1 MKKWIFP
8 LTIAVFSAFTTFF
21 IQDWLTGNVDKQPG
35 KTITFESSIS
45 QPVSLRPSDT
55 NTDFTIAAEKTI
67 HAVVH
72 VKNVTNTKGPQSLMD
87 FFYGYE
93 SYSTPQ
99 IGTGSGVI
107 VSPDGYIVT
116 NNHVIEEASELE
128 VTLNNNANYAAK
140 VIGTDPNSDLALL
153 KIEAEE
159 DLPYLTFGDSD
170 RSAVGEWVLAVGN
183 PFNLT
188 STVTAGIISA
198 KARSISTANNLS
210 FIQTDA
216 AVNPGNSGGA
226 LVNTKGEL
234 IGINTAIKSR
244 TGSYVGYS
252 FAIPSNTAKK
262 VIEDLLEFGIVQRGI
277 LGISALRAESI
288 EAIKRGLNEI
298 EGVYISE
305 VSEGSGA
312 ELAGLQSGDIIK
324 RVDGLPIKNFTA
336 LTGYLSS
343 KRPGDKVEIVYNRDD
358 EQLSALVTLTKN
370 ETADLNRLGLRVQNL
385 NQNLKK
391 KYKRKEG
398 VIITAASEYYK
409 NYALEGKIVI
419 AINGIKISNIEDAV
433 EASAQNKTYRYAITV
448 IDEVGN
454 KETLIF
460 N

>member
-21 IQDWLTGNVDKQPG
+21 IQHWLTGNVDKQPG

-55 NTDFTIAAEKTI
+55 NTDFTVAAEKTI

-159 DLPYLTFGDSD
+159 ELPYLTFGDSD

-262 VIEDLLEFGIVQRGI
+262 VIEDLLEFGKVQRGI

-343 KRPGDKVEIVYNRDD
+343 KRPGDKVEIIYDRDD

-391 KYKRKEG
+391 KYRREEG

>member
-21 IQDWLTGNVDKQPG
+21 IQHWLTGNVDKQPG

-159 DLPYLTFGDSD
+159 ELPYLTFGDSD

-198 KARSISTANNLS
+198 KARSISAANNLS

-343 KRPGDKVEIVYNRDD
+343 KRPGDKVEIVYDRDD

>member
-1 MKKWIFP
+1 
-8 LTIAVFSAFTTFF
+8 
-21 IQDWLTGNVDKQPG
+21 
-35 KTITFESSIS
+35 
-45 QPVSLRPSDT
+45 
-55 NTDFTIAAEKTI
+55 
-67 HAVVH
+67 
-72 VKNVTNTKGPQSLMD
+72 
-87 FFYGYE
+87 
-93 SYSTPQ
+93 
-99 IGTGSGVI
+99 
-107 VSPDGYIVT
+107 
-116 NNHVIEEASELE
+116 
-128 VTLNNNANYAAK
+128 
-140 VIGTDPNSDLALL
+140 LALL
-153 KIEAEE
+153 KIETEE
-159 DLPYLTFGDSD
+159 ELPYLAFGDSD

-198 KARSISTANNLS
+198 KSRSISTTNNLS

-262 VIEDLLEFGIVQRGI
+262 VIEDLLEFGKVQRGI

-288 EAIKRGLNEI
+288 EAIRKGLNEI

-305 VSEGSGA
+305 VNAGSGA
-312 ELAGLQSGDIIK
+312 EVAGLQSGDIIK

-336 LTGYLSS
+336 LTGYLSA
-343 KRPGDKVEIVYNRDD
+343 KRPGDQVEIIFERD
-358 EQLSALVTLTKN
+358 EKQLSTVVTLTKN

-385 NQNLKK
+385 NETLRKK
-391 KYKRKEG
+391 FNRNEG

-409 NYALEGKIVI
+409 NYNLEGKVVI
-419 AINGIKISNIEDAV
+419 AIDGVKISTIEDAI
-433 EASAQNKTYRYAITV
+433 EASNENSTYRHALTV
-448 IDEVGN
+448 IDKEGN

>member
-1 MKKWIFP
+1 M
-8 LTIAVFSAFTTFF
+8 TIAVFSAFTTFF
-21 IQDWLTGNVDKQPG
+21 IQHWLTGNVDKQPG

-55 NTDFTIAAEKTI
+55 NTDFTVAAKKTI

-159 DLPYLTFGDSD
+159 ELPYLTFGDSD

-262 VIEDLLEFGIVQRGI
+262 VIEDLLEFGKVQRGI

-343 KRPGDKVEIVYNRDD
+343 KRPGDKVEIIYDRDD

>member
-21 IQDWLTGNVDKQPG
+21 IQHWLTGNVDKKPG

-45 QPVSLRPSDT
+45 QPVSLRPSNT
-55 NTDFTIAAEKTI
+55 NTDFTVAAEKTI

-159 DLPYLTFGDSD
+159 ELPYLTFGDSD

-262 VIEDLLEFGIVQRGI
+262 VIEDLLEFGKVQRGI

-343 KRPGDKVEIVYNRDD
+343 KRPGDKVEIIYDRDD
-358 EQLSALVTLTKN
+358 EQLSALVTLTEN

-448 IDEVGN
+448 IDELGN

>member
-21 IQDWLTGNVDKQPG
+21 IQHWLTGNVDKQPG
-35 KTITFESSIS
+35 KTIPFESSIS

-55 NTDFTIAAEKTI
+55 NTDFTVAAKKTI

-159 DLPYLTFGDSD
+159 ELPYLTFGDSD

-262 VIEDLLEFGIVQRGI
+262 VIEDLLEFGKVQRGI

-343 KRPGDKVEIVYNRDD
+343 KRPGDKVEIVYDRDD

>member
-21 IQDWLTGNVDKQPG
+21 IQHWLTGNVDKQPG

-55 NTDFTIAAEKTI
+55 NTDFTAAAEKTI

-116 NNHVIEEASELE
+116 NNHVIEEATELE

-159 DLPYLTFGDSD
+159 ELPYLTFGDSD
-170 RSAVGEWVLAVGN
+170 HSAVGEWVLAVGN

-262 VIEDLLEFGIVQRGI
+262 VIEDLLEFGKVQRGI

-343 KRPGDKVEIVYNRDD
+343 KRPGDKVEIIYDRDD

>member
-1 MKKWIFP
+1 M
-8 LTIAVFSAFTTFF
+8 TIAVFSAFTTFF
-21 IQDWLTGNVDKQPG
+21 IQHWLTGNVDKQPG
-35 KTITFESSIS
+35 KTIAFESSIS

-55 NTDFTIAAEKTI
+55 NTDFTVAAEKTI

-159 DLPYLTFGDSD
+159 ELPYLTFGDSD

-198 KARSISTANNLS
+198 KARSISAANNLS

-277 LGISALRAESI
+277 LGISALRSESI

-343 KRPGDKVEIVYNRDD
+343 KRPGDKVEIVYDRDD

>member
-1 MKKWIFP
+1 M
-8 LTIAVFSAFTTFF
+8 TIAVFSAFTTFF
-21 IQDWLTGNVDKQPG
+21 IQHWLTGNVDKQPG

-55 NTDFTIAAEKTI
+55 NTDFTAAAEKTI

-159 DLPYLTFGDSD
+159 ELPYLTFGDSD

-262 VIEDLLEFGIVQRGI
+262 VIEDLLEFGKVQRGI

-343 KRPGDKVEIVYNRDD
+343 KRPGDKVEIIYDRDD

>member
-21 IQDWLTGNVDKQPG
+21 IQHWLTGNVDKQPG
-35 KTITFESSIS
+35 KTIPFESSIS

-55 NTDFTIAAEKTI
+55 NTDFTVAAEKTI

-159 DLPYLTFGDSD
+159 ELPYLTFGDSD

-262 VIEDLLEFGIVQRGI
+262 VIEDLLEFGKVQRGI

-343 KRPGDKVEIVYNRDD
+343 KRPGDKVEIIYDRDD

>member
-21 IQDWLTGNVDKQPG
+21 IQYWLTGNVDKQPG

-45 QPVSLRPSDT
+45 QPVSLRPFDT
-55 NTDFTIAAEKTI
+55 NTDFTVAAEKTI

-159 DLPYLTFGDSD
+159 ELPYLTFGDSD

-198 KARSISTANNLS
+198 KARSISAANNLS

-343 KRPGDKVEIVYNRDD
+343 KRPGDKVEIVYDRDD

>member
-1 MKKWIFP
+1 M
-8 LTIAVFSAFTTFF
+8 TIAVFSAFTTFF
-21 IQDWLTGNVDKQPG
+21 IQYWLTGNVDKQPG

-45 QPVSLRPSDT
+45 QPVSLRPFDT
-55 NTDFTIAAEKTI
+55 NTDFTVAAEKTI

-93 SYSTPQ
+93 NYSTPQ

-159 DLPYLTFGDSD
+159 ELPYLTFGDSD

-198 KARSISTANNLS
+198 KARSISAANNLS

-343 KRPGDKVEIVYNRDD
+343 KRPGDKVEIVYDRDD

>member
-21 IQDWLTGNVDKQPG
+21 IQHWLTGNVDKQPG
-35 KTITFESSIS
+35 KTIPFESSIS

-55 NTDFTIAAEKTI
+55 NTDFTVAAEKTI

-159 DLPYLTFGDSD
+159 ELPYLTFGDSD

-262 VIEDLLEFGIVQRGI
+262 VIEDLLEFGKVQRGI

-343 KRPGDKVEIVYNRDD
+343 KRPGDKVEIIYDRDD

-391 KYKRKEG
+391 KYRREEG

-409 NYALEGKIVI
+409 NYALEGKIVV

>member
-1 MKKWIFP
+1 
-8 LTIAVFSAFTTFF
+8 
-21 IQDWLTGNVDKQPG
+21 
-35 KTITFESSIS
+35 
-45 QPVSLRPSDT
+45 
-55 NTDFTIAAEKTI
+55 
-67 HAVVH
+67 
-72 VKNVTNTKGPQSLMD
+72 
-87 FFYGYE
+87 
-93 SYSTPQ
+93 
-99 IGTGSGVI
+99 
-107 VSPDGYIVT
+107 
-116 NNHVIEEASELE
+116 
-128 VTLNNNANYAAK
+128 
-140 VIGTDPNSDLALL
+140 LALL
-153 KIEAEE
+153 KIETEE
-159 DLPYLTFGDSD
+159 ELPYLAFGDSD

-198 KARSISTANNLS
+198 KSRSISTTNNLS

-262 VIEDLLEFGIVQRGI
+262 VIEDLLEFGKVQRGI

-288 EAIKRGLNEI
+288 EAIRKGLNEI

-305 VSEGSGA
+305 VNAGSGA
-312 ELAGLQSGDIIK
+312 EVAGLQSGDIIK

-336 LTGYLSS
+336 LTGYLSA
-343 KRPGDKVEIVYNRDD
+343 KRPGDQVEIIFERD
-358 EQLSALVTLTKN
+358 EKQLSTVVTLTKN

-385 NQNLKK
+385 NETLRKK
-391 KYKRKEG
+391 FNRNEG

-409 NYALEGKIVI
+409 NYNLEGKVVI
-419 AINGIKISNIEDAV
+419 AIDGVKISTIEDAI
-433 EASAQNKTYRYAITV
+433 EASNENSTYRHALTV
-448 IDEVGN
+448 IDEEGN

>member
-8 LTIAVFSAFTTFF
+8 LKIAVFSAITTTFVLH
-21 IQDWLTGNVDKQPG
+21 WLSNSKETTSVE
-35 KTITFESSIS
+35 TTTFESANT
-45 QPVSLRPSDT
+45 QPVSLRLPETS
-55 NTDFTIAAEKTI
+55 TDFTIAAEKTI

-72 VKNVTNTKGPQSLMD
+72 VKNVSSAKGPQSLMD

-93 SYSTPQ
+93 SFSAPQ

-116 NNHVIEEASELE
+116 NNHVIEETSELE
-128 VTLNNNANYAAK
+128 VTLNNNASYTAK
-140 VIGTDPNSDLALL
+140 IIGTDPNSDLALL
-153 KIEAEE
+153 KIETEE
-159 DLPYLTFGDSD
+159 ELPYLAFGDSD

-198 KARSISTANNLS
+198 KSRSISTTNNLS

-262 VIEDLLEFGIVQRGI
+262 VIEDLLEFGKVQRGI

-288 EAIKRGLNEI
+288 EAIRKGLNEI

-305 VSEGSGA
+305 VNAGSGA
-312 ELAGLQSGDIIK
+312 EVAGLQSGDIIK

-336 LTGYLSS
+336 LTGYLSA
-343 KRPGDKVEIVYNRDD
+343 KRPGDQVEIIFERD
-358 EQLSALVTLTKN
+358 EKQLSTVVTLTKN

-385 NQNLKK
+385 NETLRKK
-391 KYKRKEG
+391 FNRNEG

-409 NYALEGKIVI
+409 NYNLEGKVVI
-419 AINGIKISNIEDAV
+419 AIDGVKISTIEDAI
-433 EASAQNKTYRYAITV
+433 EASNENSTYRHAITV
-448 IDEVGN
+448 IDEEGN

>member
-1 MKKWIFP
+1 M
-8 LTIAVFSAFTTFF
+8 TIAVFSAFTTFF
-21 IQDWLTGNVDKQPG
+21 IQHWLTGNVDKQPG
-35 KTITFESSIS
+35 KTIPFESSIS

-55 NTDFTIAAEKTI
+55 NTDFTVAAEKTI

-159 DLPYLTFGDSD
+159 ELPYLTFGDSD

-262 VIEDLLEFGIVQRGI
+262 VIEDLLEFGKVQRGI

-343 KRPGDKVEIVYNRDD
+343 KRPGDKVEIIYDRDD

-391 KYKRKEG
+391 KYRREEG

-409 NYALEGKIVI
+409 NYALEGKIVV

>member
-1 MKKWIFP
+1 
-8 LTIAVFSAFTTFF
+8 
-21 IQDWLTGNVDKQPG
+21 
-35 KTITFESSIS
+35 
-45 QPVSLRPSDT
+45 
-55 NTDFTIAAEKTI
+55 
-67 HAVVH
+67 
-72 VKNVTNTKGPQSLMD
+72 
-87 FFYGYE
+87 
-93 SYSTPQ
+93 
-99 IGTGSGVI
+99 
-107 VSPDGYIVT
+107 
-116 NNHVIEEASELE
+116 
-128 VTLNNNANYAAK
+128 
-140 VIGTDPNSDLALL
+140 
-153 KIEAEE
+153 
-159 DLPYLTFGDSD
+159 
-170 RSAVGEWVLAVGN
+170 VLAVGN

-198 KARSISTANNLS
+198 KSRSISTANNLS

-262 VIEDLLEFGIVQRGI
+262 VIEDLLEFGKVQRGI

-288 EAIKRGLNEI
+288 EAIRRGLDEI

-305 VSEGSGA
+305 VNVGSGA
-312 ELAGLQSGDIIK
+312 EIAGLKSGDIIK

-336 LTGYLSS
+336 LTGYLSA
-343 KRPGDKVEIVYNRDD
+343 KRPGDQVEITFERDD
-358 EQLSALVTLTKN
+358 NQRSTIVTLTKN

-385 NQNLKK
+385 NKTMQKK
-391 KYKRKEG
+391 FNRKEG

-409 NYALEGKIVI
+409 NYNLEGKVVI
-419 AINGIKISNIEDAV
+419 AIDGIKVSTIEDAI
-433 EASAQNKTYRYAITV
+433 EASNENNTYRHALTV
-448 IDEVGN
+448 IDEEGN

>member
-1 MKKWIFP
+1 M
-8 LTIAVFSAFTTFF
+8 TIAVFSAFTTFF
-21 IQDWLTGNVDKQPG
+21 IQHWLTGNVDKQPG

-55 NTDFTIAAEKTI
+55 NTDFTVAAEKTI

-116 NNHVIEEASELE
+116 NNHVIEEATELE
-128 VTLNNNANYAAK
+128 ITLNNNANYAAK

-159 DLPYLTFGDSD
+159 ELPYLTFGDSD

-262 VIEDLLEFGIVQRGI
+262 VIEDLLEFGKVQRGI

-324 RVDGLPIKNFTA
+324 RVDGLPIKSFTA

-343 KRPGDKVEIVYNRDD
+343 KRPGDKVEIIYDRDD

-370 ETADLNRLGLRVQNL
+370 ETADLNRLGLRVKNL

-409 NYALEGKIVI
+409 NYALEGKIII

>member
-21 IQDWLTGNVDKQPG
+21 IQYWLTGNVDKQPG

-45 QPVSLRPSDT
+45 QPVSLRPFDT
-55 NTDFTIAAEKTI
+55 NTDFTVAAEKTI

-159 DLPYLTFGDSD
+159 ELPYLTFGDSD

-343 KRPGDKVEIVYNRDD
+343 KRPGDKVEIVYDRDD

>member
-1 MKKWIFP
+1 M
-8 LTIAVFSAFTTFF
+8 TIAVFSAFTTFF
-21 IQDWLTGNVDKQPG
+21 IQHWLTGNVDKQPG

-55 NTDFTIAAEKTI
+55 NTDFTVAAKKTI

-128 VTLNNNANYAAK
+128 VTLNNNANYPAK

-159 DLPYLTFGDSD
+159 ELPYLTFGDSD

-262 VIEDLLEFGIVQRGI
+262 VIEDLLEFGKVQRGI

-343 KRPGDKVEIVYNRDD
+343 KRPGDKVEIIYDRDD

-448 IDEVGN
+448 IDEVSN

>member
-21 IQDWLTGNVDKQPG
+21 IQHWLTGNVDKQPG

-343 KRPGDKVEIVYNRDD
+343 KRPGDKVEIIYDRDD

>member
-1 MKKWIFP
+1 M
-8 LTIAVFSAFTTFF
+8 TIAVFSAFTTFF
-21 IQDWLTGNVDKQPG
+21 IQHWLTGNVDKQPG
-35 KTITFESSIS
+35 KTIPFESSIS

-55 NTDFTIAAEKTI
+55 NTDFTVAAEKTI

-159 DLPYLTFGDSD
+159 ELPYLTFGDSD

-262 VIEDLLEFGIVQRGI
+262 VIEDLLEFGKVQRGI

-343 KRPGDKVEIVYNRDD
+343 KRPGDKVEIIYDRDD

>member
-21 IQDWLTGNVDKQPG
+21 IQHWLTGNVDKQPG
-35 KTITFESSIS
+35 KTIPFESSIS

-55 NTDFTIAAEKTI
+55 NTDFTVAAEKTI

-159 DLPYLTFGDSD
+159 ELPYLTFGDSD

-262 VIEDLLEFGIVQRGI
+262 VIEDLLEFGKVQRGI

-343 KRPGDKVEIVYNRDD
+343 KRPGDKVEIIYDRDD

-409 NYALEGKIVI
+409 NYALEGKIVV

>member
-1 MKKWIFP
+1 M
-8 LTIAVFSAFTTFF
+8 TIAVFSAFTTFF
-21 IQDWLTGNVDKQPG
+21 IQHWLTGNVDKQPG

-55 NTDFTIAAEKTI
+55 NTDFTVAAEKTI

-153 KIEAEE
+153 KIDAEE
-159 DLPYLTFGDSD
+159 ELPYLTFGDSD

-343 KRPGDKVEIVYNRDD
+343 KRPGDKVEIIYDRDD

-409 NYALEGKIVI
+409 NYALEGKIVV

>member
-21 IQDWLTGNVDKQPG
+21 IQHWLTGNVDKQPG

-55 NTDFTIAAEKTI
+55 NTDFTVAAEKTI

-159 DLPYLTFGDSD
+159 ELPYLTFGDSD

-262 VIEDLLEFGIVQRGI
+262 VIEDLLEFGKVQRGI

-343 KRPGDKVEIVYNRDD
+343 KRPGDKVEIIYDRDD
-358 EQLSALVTLTKN
+358 EQLSALVTLTIN

>member
-1 MKKWIFP
+1 
-8 LTIAVFSAFTTFF
+8 
-21 IQDWLTGNVDKQPG
+21 
-35 KTITFESSIS
+35 
-45 QPVSLRPSDT
+45 
-55 NTDFTIAAEKTI
+55 
-67 HAVVH
+67 
-72 VKNVTNTKGPQSLMD
+72 
-87 FFYGYE
+87 
-93 SYSTPQ
+93 
-99 IGTGSGVI
+99 
-107 VSPDGYIVT
+107 
-116 NNHVIEEASELE
+116 
-128 VTLNNNANYAAK
+128 LNNNASYTAK
-140 VIGTDPNSDLALL
+140 IIGTDRNSDLALL
-153 KIEAEE
+153 KIETEE
-159 DLPYLTFGDSD
+159 ELPYLAFGDSD

-198 KARSISTANNLS
+198 KSRSISTANNLS

-262 VIEDLLEFGIVQRGI
+262 VIEDLLEFGTVQRGI

-288 EAIKRGLNEI
+288 EAIRRGLDEI

-305 VSEGSGA
+305 VNVGSGA
-312 ELAGLQSGDIIK
+312 EIAGLKSGDIIK

-336 LTGYLSS
+336 LTGYLSA
-343 KRPGDKVEIVYNRDD
+343 KRPGDQVEIIFERDD
-358 EQLSALVTLTKN
+358 NQLSTIVTLTKN

-385 NQNLKK
+385 NETLQKK
-391 KYKRKEG
+391 FKRKEG

-409 NYALEGKIVI
+409 NYNLEGKVVI
-419 AINGIKISNIEDAV
+419 AIDGIKVSTIEDAI
-433 EASAQNKTYRYAITV
+433 EASKENNTYRHALTV
-448 IDEVGN
+448 IDEEGN